1 MGGCGSLSGRW
12 LHGAEHGAP
21 RPETDVKGHRAKAN
35 KSCDNER
42 FIEIGP
48 KLLADRH
55 TDRGLLPRHGVR
67 YIAMNDG
74 IDTMRDNNDIAP
86 FKNILNEMYSK
97 DISKKVHSSYLLKA
111 QQGQFTGC
119 VAPFGYRKDPE
130 DKTTCWWTRKP
141 PHCPA
146 NLPLGAGRTRPQ
158 LYPAQAGRTEGALP
172 YMVEPG
178 TGLPQCPHQMG
189 KERPGKRAV
198 YVGLLRDKD
207 ILMNPVYT
215 GAIASQRRTT
225 ASKSAPLAR
234 RSRRTGSWWRNG
246 TNR

>member
-141 PHCPA
+141 P
-146 NLPLGAGRTRPQ
+146 PLSGKSSFGRWKDTAPTLSGAGWKNRRC
-158 LYPAQAGRTEGALP
+158 LALHG
-172 YMVEPG
+172 G
-178 TGLPQCPHQMG
+178 TGNGLPQCPHQMG